1 MTKKYYAIQVQATL
15 KVLSPL
21 LIASGDH
28 TLVVESESEQ
38 QVKGNESR
46 NTLQPC
52 KTADGSYYLP
62 ASSLKGACYAF
73 SQQCEKS
80 QELSWIFGETA
91 RQQGDITTSCG
102 GLVRFYNAFAESNIA
117 TEKITRNSIDAI
129 TGAAKQGHL
138 FDVESIKPDSEFTF
152 RLSIEEAH
160 MQELQSLKE
169 LLLAWGRGGN
179 SLGRHSRNEQGQF
192 ELCNIEIFAIEESR
206 YRDWLKQPEPDELA
220 KVRQKLEF
228 TCNPLESNSNALT
241 LKLKLIPLS
250 PIFISDGKQHESDNN
265 HQIARSMKNSA
276 NQYMLPSTSVRGSYR
291 ALGRKILLTQLQ
303 EHGEQAEAKADE
315 LLQVLFGGET
325 HASSLTISDFVA
337 QNHESV
343 EQAFIAIDRFT
354 GGVKGGTQSKE
365 TAGGNYFIEKPIV
378 NDYLGRIRLNNKLM
392 EQKHHAQLAIFLL
405 VLRDLMQGEML
416 FGGLKGK
423 GFGKARAEVQ
433 LVDAKEKEK
442 EKEAKAQAEESGCW
456 LSDWDALQKEWEEKK
471 LPCFTTLNE
480 ALMTLLENQRPPS
493 PNSGEQ
499 PNHISSKEAQ

>member
-1 MTKKYYAIQVQATL
+1 MTKQYYAIQVQATL

-28 TLVVESESEQ
+28 TLIVESEPEQ

-73 SQQCEKS
+73 SQQCDKS

-91 RQQGDITTSCG
+91 RQQGEITTSRG
-102 GLVRFYNAFAESNIA
+102 GLVRFYNAFAKSNIA

-138 FDVESIKPDSEFTF
+138 FDVETINPGSEFIC
-152 RLSIEEAH
+152 RLSIDEADL
-160 MQELQSLKE
+160 QQLQSLKG
-169 LLLAWGRGGN
+169 LLLAWGRGEN

-276 NQYMLPSTSVRGSYR
+276 NQYILPSTSVRGSYR

-303 EHGEQAEAKADE
+303 KHGEQAEAKADE

-365 TAGGNYFIEKPIV
+365 TAGGNYLIEKPIV
-378 NDYLGRIRLNNKLM
+378 NDYLGRIRLNHTLM

-433 LVDAKEKEK
+433 WVEAKEQT
-442 EKEAKAQAEESGCW
+442 ADSDCW
-456 LSDWDALQKEWEEKK
+456 LSDWDALQEKWQEQK

-480 ALMTLLENQRPPS
+480 ALMTLLDNQRTPS

-499 PNHISSKEAQ
+499 PNHVSSKEAQ

>member
-1 MTKKYYAIQVQATL
+1 MTKQYYAIQVQATL

-28 TLVVESESEQ
+28 TLVVESEPEQ

-73 SQQCEKS
+73 SQQCDKS
-80 QELSWIFGETA
+80 QELSWIFGEKA

-102 GLVRFYNAFAESNIA
+102 GLVRFYNAFAESKIA

-276 NQYMLPSTSVRGSYR
+276 NQYILPSTSVRGSYR

-303 EHGEQAEAKADE
+303 EHGEQAEK
-315 LLQVLFGGET
+315 LLQVLFGGEK

-365 TAGGNYFIEKPIV
+365 TAGGNYLIEKPIV
-378 NDYLGRIRLNNKLM
+378 NYYLGRIRLNHTLM

-433 LVDAKEKEK
+433 WVEAKEQTADSE
-442 EKEAKAQAEESGCW
+442 CW
-456 LSDWDALQKEWEEKK
+456 LSDWDALQEKWQEQK

-480 ALMTLLENQRPPS
+480 ALMTLLDNQRPPS
-493 PNSGEQ
+493 PNNGEQ
-499 PNHISSKEAQ
+499 PNHVSSKEAQ